1 MEDCVFCKIIRGEIP
16 AYKVYEDESFIAIL
30 DINPMNP
37 GHTLII
43 PKEHYRW
50 IWDVP
55 NIGENFE
62 VARKVAK
69 ALQKAMKT
77 EWIVCDVAGMGVL
90 HAHTHVV
97 PRFPNDGHGE
107 FLNSVAAKKISKDE
121 MELIASKIRESFKT
135 GF

>member
-16 AYKVYEDESFIAIL
+16 AYKVYENESFIAIL

-37 GHTLII
+37 GHTMVI

-50 IWDVP
+50 VWDIP

-62 VARKVAK
+62 TAKKVAK
-69 ALQKAMKT
+69 ALMNAMGT
-77 EWIVCDVAGMGVL
+77 EWVVCDVAGKGVP

-97 PRFPNDGHGE
+97 PRFDGDGHGE
-107 FLNSVAAKKISKDE
+107 FLNSSAAKKVSKEE
-121 MELIASKIRESFKT
+121 MESIAKRIRESF
-135 GF
+135 